1 MLYAKFRFQLL
12 PDSVDALGIFMRAD
26 GQRGGEPVEAVLTGV
41 LRRPAHPQPVADRAP
56 AAPLRLVF
64 KAGDSRVELLRVVV
78 VLHHGHA
85 QRMGC
90 CHELLQLFAAAVVFL
105 CRPCVGVIVKH
116 CDLKILA
123 QLFQHCAGAG
133 AAAGVQQKAR
143 TGAAQLLEHGIHLLC
158 KIQLSCHF
166 YHPLLY

>member
-1 MLYAKFRFQLL
+1 MLYAELGFQLL
-12 PDSVDALGIFMRAD
+12 PDGIDALGIFMRAD
-26 GQRGGEPVEAVLTGV
+26 GQCGGEPVEAVLTGV

-64 KAGDSRVELLRVVV
+64 KAGDSRVELLRVIV
-78 VLHHGHA
+78 VLYHGHA

-90 CHELLQLFAAAVVFL
+90 CHELLQFLAAAVVFFR
-105 CRPCVGVIVKH
+105 RPCVGVIVKH
-116 CDLKILA
+116 RDLKILA
-123 QLFQHCAGAG
+123 QLFQHGAG
-133 AAAGVQQKAR
+133 TGPAAGVQQQAR